1 MMCRQNDAML
11 HHTNNATQATVLRL
25 LLRIVEPNVGI
36 VQRYGTIS
44 RLGRRGAMVAL
55 SIGRKPSGKG
65 SRRSEGKNGRVEIK
79 VLSQTQLNL
88 HVLCTLLLILRI
100 GETFGFEVSSR
111 MIINSS
117 PTPNIE
123 GTIQAS
129 RNVVVKAVIFDLDG
143 TLLDTEGAPVEA
155 YDL

>member
-1 MMCRQNDAML
+1 
-11 HHTNNATQATVLRL
+11 
-25 LLRIVEPNVGI
+25 
-36 VQRYGTIS
+36 
-44 RLGRRGAMVAL
+44 
-55 SIGRKPSGKG
+55 
-65 SRRSEGKNGRVEIK
+65 
-79 VLSQTQLNL
+79 
-88 HVLCTLLLILRI
+88 LRI

-143 TLLDTEGAPVEA
+143 TLLDTEGAPLEV

>member
-1 MMCRQNDAML
+1 
-11 HHTNNATQATVLRL
+11 
-25 LLRIVEPNVGI
+25 
-36 VQRYGTIS
+36 
-44 RLGRRGAMVAL
+44 MVAL

-79 VLSQTQLNL
+79 VLSQTQLYL

-143 TLLDTEGAPVEA
+143 TLLDTEGAPLEV